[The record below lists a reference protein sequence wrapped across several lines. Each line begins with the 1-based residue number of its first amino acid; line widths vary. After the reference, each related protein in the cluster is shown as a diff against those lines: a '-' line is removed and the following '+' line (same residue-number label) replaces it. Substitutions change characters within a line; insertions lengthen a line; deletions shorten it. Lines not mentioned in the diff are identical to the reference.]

1 MILKLTYRLVVLL
14 LFCMTFPVLKTSA
27 VDSPS
32 TPNPCAG
39 ALNRLSEFRTDGI
52 YGSPLEEAWHPVSI
66 YKLIHRMR
74 QLRVIEHEF
83 RDASED
89 WTFEFVTFLGG
100 KTVAFVWNR
109 KILAAGCKGP
119 NAFFVKKKD

>member
-1 MILKLTYRLVVLL
+1 MILKLTCRLGVLL
-14 LFCMTFPVLKTSA
+14 VFCMTFLVLKTSA
-27 VDSPS
+27 VDLPS
-32 TPNPCAG
+32 TSNPCAV

-52 YGSPLEEAWHPVSI
+52 YGSPIEEAWHPVAF

-74 QLRVIEHEF
+74 QLGVIEHEF

-89 WTFEFVTFLGG
+89 WTFEFVALRGG

-109 KILAAGCKGP
+109 KIRAAGCKGP

>member
-1 MILKLTYRLVVLL
+1 MILKLTYRLGVLL
-14 LFCMTFPVLKTSA
+14 VFCMAFLVLKTNA
-27 VDSPS
+27 VDLPS
-32 TPNPCAG
+32 NSNPCAV

-52 YGSPLEEAWHPVSI
+52 YGSPIEEAWHPVAF

-83 RDASED
+83 RDASEE
-89 WTFEFVTFLGG
+89 WTFEFVTLLGG

-109 KILAAGCKGP
+109 KIRAAGCKGP

>member
-1 MILKLTYRLVVLL
+1 MILKLTCRLVVLL
-14 LFCMTFPVLKTSA
+14 LLYLVFPFLNISA
-27 VDSPS
+27 VDSQS
-32 TPNPCAG
+32 TSNPCAS

-52 YGSPLEEAWHPVSI
+52 YGSPLEEAWHHVAF

-74 QLRVIEHEF
+74 QLRVIKHEF
-83 RDASED
+83 RDSTED
-89 WTFEFVTFLGG
+89 WTFEFVNLLGG